1 MSGRYQETLAAIA
14 NGARRIPQPHSHGGV
29 SHTHGVVRAENSLDS
44 LLPPRYQGDVSVSA
58 TPMGAADLVYDAD
71 GRVAWDQIWGSF
83 CDLALAGGPP
93 HRGTLLE
100 PAAPPATA
108 RDQERYRAVLAELE
122 RGIRL
127 VTGLPVVTSAAPGWI
142 GVQCADETMALWLL
156 RAIIVENVSVR
167 REGHV
172 LYLPAGADFRLE
184 YEIKNVITVI
194 AKTHHYWTEH
204 ANT

>member
-1 MSGRYQETLAAIA
+1 M
-14 NGARRIPQPHSHGGV
+14 GV
-29 SHTHGVVRAENSLDS
+29 
-44 LLPPRYQGDVSVSA
+44 
-58 TPMGAADLVYDAD
+58 ADLVYDAD
-71 GRVAWDQIWGSF
+71 GHVAWDQIWGSF